1 MGQVTDILFK
11 NNTLSSMAKKRI
23 GNVRRFCMR
32 MIVESITLDVIES
45 WRPFQTGKGLGRMA
59 GIVMAATLYSS

>member
-1 MGQVTDILFK
+1 
-11 NNTLSSMAKKRI
+11 
-23 GNVRRFCMR
+23 MR